1 MKSTLYIKFIIIYII
16 FGFLSVF
23 SVATLTSGLALG
35 PLEKEM
41 SARLYREA
49 TLMTTDYLPGYF
61 SEQLSLNDVRTQLTG
76 MELHLDAAI
85 WFVDRDGELITF
97 AQSDEFPPPEYS

>member
-49 TLMTTDYLPGYF
+49 TAV
-61 SEQLSLNDVRTQLTG
+61 SK
-76 MELHLDAAI
+76 
-85 WFVDRDGELITF
+85 
-97 AQSDEFPPPEYS
+97 